1 MSLLAGINQSQV
13 GEEYYNNLLNG
24 SGGVAGVTSITA
36 DGGDDLMDT
45 VNFQSGTNVTLTNVG
60 NTIIINAST
69 GGGGVTGIS
78 ANGGS
83 TKTGLI
89 TLSPGTGMQVG
100 SLGNQVLFTN
110 VGVCGIN
117 GGGLSNITGG
127 SAGVG
132 FLPGSNATITAI
144 GGATPALT
152 IGVAGSPV
160 FSNMTVNTASFITLS
175 ATTANIGT
183 ANISNIVAGNQTF
196 TNINVTNTLSTGAL
210 DVRGQ
215 AVFENNIITNAG
227 IYRQRQSQAVNG
239 SNQIIF
245 SNIQVPEG
253 TYICAVRGS
262 DQVSY
267 YSATV
272 GLWGDVDTGQGQGVT
287 KIAASSNVNSV
298 SPAPLSFNYVDD
310 GDGFW
315 IFTPV
320 FTSTLVNSVS
330 SFLCTISPNFG

>member
-36 DGGDDLMDT
+36 DGGADLMDT
-45 VNFQSGTNVTLTNVG
+45 VNFQSGTNVTLSNVG

-78 ANGGS
+78 ANGG
-83 TKTGLI
+83 TAKTGLV

-100 SLGNQVLFTN
+100 ALGNQVLFTN

-127 SAGVG
+127 TAGVS
-132 FLPGSNATITAI
+132 FLPGSNATITAV
-144 GGATPALT
+144 GGGTPSLT
-152 IGVAGSPV
+152 IGVAADPV
-160 FSNMTVNTASFITLS
+160 FSSITAATGNITTISLG
-175 ATTANIGT
+175 TANIGT

-196 TNINVTNTLSTGAL
+196 TNLNVTTSLSTGSL
-210 DVRGQ
+210 DVRGL
-215 AVFENNIITNAG
+215 ALFENNIIGNVG
-227 IYRQRQSQAVNG
+227 IYRQRQTQSVNA
-239 SNQIIF
+239 SNQIVF

-262 DQVSY
+262 DQISY

-272 GLWGDVDTGQGQGVT
+272 GLWGDTATGAGQGVT
-287 KIAASSNVNSV
+287 KIAVSSNVNLV
-298 SPAPLSFNYVDD
+298 SPAPLAFQPADD
-310 GDGFW
+310 GEGFW
-315 IFTPV
+315 LFTPL
-320 FTSTLVNSVS
+320 FTSTLVNTVS
-330 SFLCTISPNFG
+330 SFTCTISPTFG